1 VIVNLDALVS
11 AREAAGY
18 PPMAHNGV
26 CRHTIGMWKTLGKL
40 SPVGMRGRSP
50 LYRWGDVLQ
59 VERDTRCSGNSRRSS
74 TCRSCDRASERVA
87 A

>member
-1 VIVNLDALVS
+1 MNLDVQVS

-18 PPMAHNGV
+18 PPMQRAGV
-26 CRHTIGMWKTLGKL
+26 CRHLIYVWRAAGRLK
-40 SPVGMRGRSP
+40 PVGQRGRSP

-59 VERDTRCSGNSRRSS
+59 VERNTRLSGQSHRSEG
-74 TCRSCDRASERVA
+74 CRSCDRALVA